1 MVKKSRKKFTK
12 EKKIPYV
19 VYISPK
25 LKAKFKAYAKKKDI
39 FLTDAA
45 EMIFS
50 KFFRA
55 N

>member
-1 MVKKSRKKFTK
+1 MAKKKKRYQSKTG
-12 EKKIPYV
+12 KIAYV

-25 LKAKFKAYAKKKDI
+25 LKAKFKAYAKKKNI

-45 EMIFS
+45 EAIFS